1 MPNTFSA
8 MLFRMNYIDRW
19 GLMRNTRTESLAAH
33 SLDTALLAHLLA
45 HAAKTRYGA
54 AVDPERVACCAL
66 YHDAGEILTGDMPTP
81 VKYSDESL
89 RTEYKRVEREAE
101 QRLAALLPEDL
112 AQGISPFLTQD
123 GLNERERAIVKTADK
138 LSALL
143 KCMEEE
149 QAGNREFRSAKESTL
164 AALRE
169 NPQPETRWFL
179 DECLPA
185 YTMTLDE
192 LMGKGGASC

>member
-33 SLDTALLAHLLA
+33 SLDAALIAHLLA
-45 HAAKTRYGA
+45 HAAKTRFGA
-54 AVDPERVACCAL
+54 PVDPERVACCAL

-81 VKYSDESL
+81 VKYSDASL
-89 RTEYKRVEREAE
+89 RAEYKRVEREAE

-112 AQGISPFLTQD
+112 AAGVAPFLTQD
-123 GLNERERAIVKTADK
+123 NLNERERAIVKAADK

-143 KCMEEE
+143 KCVEEE

-164 AALRE
+164 AALRRD
-169 NPQPETRWFL
+169 PLPETEWFL
-179 DECLPA
+179 EACLPA
-185 YTMTLDE
+185 YSMTLDE
-192 LMGKGGASC
+192 LMGKDGAPC